1 MKIKNLLSKRFFETQ
16 KIYNKLHK
24 KKYSLFF
31 RGLLVNLALLLIS
44 VIPLIF
50 FVSNMDIEVYQQNRS
65 FYSFIFLLVMLAP
78 SFMCVTFMFI
88 GRKLINKNKERKQKI
103 RLYGLLSDYYSQVIS
118 RIKKANFEELLE
130 VEDIILNKI
139 SHLPQEK
146 QQEILEVYEQQL
158 DYYQNKKS
166 NIQNKIKKH
175 KKQSIIKEI

>member
-1 MKIKNLLSKRFFETQ
+1 MKIKTLLSKRFFETQ

-78 SFMCVTFMFI
+78 SFICVTFMFV
-88 GRKLINKNKERKQKI
+88 GRKLINKNKER
-103 RLYGLLSDYYSQVIS
+103 
-118 RIKKANFEELLE
+118 N
-130 VEDIILNKI
+130 
-139 SHLPQEK
+139 
-146 QQEILEVYEQQL
+146 
-158 DYYQNKKS
+158 
-166 NIQNKIKKH
+166 
-175 KKQSIIKEI
+175 

>member
-1 MKIKNLLSKRFFETQ
+1 M
-16 KIYNKLHK
+16 HK

-78 SFMCVTFMFI
+78 SFICVTFMFV

-139 SHLPQEK
+139 SHLPEEK

-158 DYYQNKKS
+158 DYYQNKKY
-166 NIQNKIKKH
+166 IT
-175 KKQSIIKEI
+175 